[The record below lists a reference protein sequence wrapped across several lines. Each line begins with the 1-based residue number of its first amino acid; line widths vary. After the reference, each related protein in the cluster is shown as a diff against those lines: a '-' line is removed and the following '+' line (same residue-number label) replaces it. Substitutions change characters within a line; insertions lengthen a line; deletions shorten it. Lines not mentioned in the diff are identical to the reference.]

1 MLSRVILSALKGPK
15 VWLQQGENVIKT
27 GSFLFQLLCH
37 PFHLF
42 LATPFKTNRRRCF
55 QHSALCRAANLS
67 CSPSHCLASL
77 KSSSISSVQST
88 CSVVSDSLRP
98 HGPQHTRTPCP
109 LPITSSWS
117 LLKLMSIESV
127 MPSNHLVPFSSCL
140 QSFPTSESFQ
150 ISQFFLS
157 VLFHQ
162 PISNCPLN
170 CVNISPRQLS
180 LITLPLS
187 INGFLLQHF
196 SESILFQND
205 DRPLLF
211 S

>member
-1 MLSRVILSALKGPK
+1 MLSGVIISALKGSR

-42 LATPFKTNRRRCF
+42 LAAPFKTNRRSCF
-55 QHSALCRAANLS
+55 QHGTLCRAANLS

-77 KSSSISSVQST
+77 KSSSINSVQFT

-109 LPITSSWS
+109 LSITSSWS

-127 MPSNHLVPFSSCL
+127 MPSNHL
-140 QSFPTSESFQ
+140 
-150 ISQFFLS
+150 
-157 VLFHQ
+157 
-162 PISNCPLN
+162 
-170 CVNISPRQLS
+170 
-180 LITLPLS
+180 
-187 INGFLLQHF
+187 
-196 SESILFQND
+196 ILC
-205 DRPLLF
+205 RPLLLLPSIFPNIRVF
-211 S
+211 SNQSVLPISPLPSAYFKLPSQLCKHLPQATLSHHSSLVNQWFPSLAFLRVHLMPK